1 VSTVI
6 KVPFK
11 MLSLKKI
18 KRRDTKSDEAV
29 TEEKFALMTY
39 ATVAVGDLTIL
50 VHTMSNP
57 VVVIVHGN
65 QFSDAMATAVWDT
78 FFAEP
83 VSRQPLLPPPEAR
96 QEDGRTKAVEASA
109 NAWSASRPRAASR
122 SWCRMPCRG
131 PRRR

>member
-1 VSTVI
+1 VQTLIPLHSPFCGGSGPELTAFEQVGGELSTVI

-83 VSRQPLLPPPEAR
+83 VDAR
-96 QEDGRTKAVEASA
+96 
-109 NAWSASRPRAASR
+109 
-122 SWCRMPCRG
+122 PCYRCMK
-131 PRRR
+131 RDRKIWTNSV